1 MYDYKAEFHEAVT
14 DLIAQDIVERSERM
28 AAVHALTDAYFD
40 SVGEYPDTAEIERL
54 TDYILR
60 EELTDR
66 HPDKVTREEYP
77 FFSAWQL
84 ELRRDKETSD
94 SAAEFHGQDGRDHRA
109 PIKRKRTAY
118 ERWKVDAGAKI
129 RNQARAARYKRD
141 TAPGRVITYNLRET
155 GGELSDE
162 FTQRRGIGGRWL
174 ASIEALPLM
183 SAVNEITVEP
193 AEEHV
198 REAA

>member
-1 MYDYKAEFHEAVT
+1 MYDYKTEFRDAVT
-14 DLIAQDIVERSERM
+14 DLIAQDITERTERI

-40 SVGEYPDTAEIERL
+40 SVGKQPDATEVERL

-94 SAAEFHGQDGRDHRA
+94 TAAEFHGQDGRDHRA
-109 PIKRKRTAY
+109 PRKRKRTAY

-141 TAPGRVITYNLRET
+141 TAPGAVIAYNLRET
-155 GGELSDE
+155 GGELTDE
-162 FTQRRGIGGRWL
+162 FTLRVGIGARWL
-174 ASIEALPLM
+174 ADMSRQSEA
-183 SAVNEITVEP
+183 AVNEVIIES
-193 AEEHV
+193 ADDYV